1 MAMKGLGLNDFSR
14 FAYSGCKPGT
24 FPESPGQSMQGLRST
39 SSSMLRSDLPRSP
52 GPSAGASFCLIP
64 ESRGTKTSIPIARA
78 YALLPNKPLDWTRND
93 PIMRMNLI
101 WSHPM
106 NKTLSFA
113 ALHFTVAFL
122 LGWLFTGSLLVGGA
136 LALVEPACNTVVFH
150 FHEKVWKRI
159 EARRAVRAAGQSELA
174 LAARPL

>member
-1 MAMKGLGLNDFSR
+1 
-14 FAYSGCKPGT
+14 
-24 FPESPGQSMQGLRST
+24 
-39 SSSMLRSDLPRSP
+39 
-52 GPSAGASFCLIP
+52 
-64 ESRGTKTSIPIARA
+64 
-78 YALLPNKPLDWTRND
+78 
-93 PIMRMNLI
+93 
-101 WSHPM
+101 M

-159 EARRAVRAAGQSELA
+159 ERRRARRSEQAAAMA
-174 LAARPL
+174 L